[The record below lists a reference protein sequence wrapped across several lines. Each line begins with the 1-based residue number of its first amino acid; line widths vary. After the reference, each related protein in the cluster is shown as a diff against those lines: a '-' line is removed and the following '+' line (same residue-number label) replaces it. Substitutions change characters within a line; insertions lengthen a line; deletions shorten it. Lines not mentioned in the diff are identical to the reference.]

1 MRLDKYIS
9 RSRVIDLGSAD
20 MEGALVELLNLT
32 VESFP
37 DLNKDALL
45 KGLLRRENTMT
56 TYLGLGV
63 AMPHVRVKMGRR
75 YILAVGRSHYGIR
88 YDGALENEPVRLVLM
103 LIADE
108 KTRDYLQ
115 LLAALARLMKEQDFV
130 DSLVQAP
137 DLDTLYDRL
146 FAGFGGMAAKPVAMP
161 QTRVNRVVLREAERI
176 AVGSGCTGL
185 MVFGD
190 TFAGN
195 FKAPKWAGS
204 LKTILVTRNL
214 AEAEDRP
221 DRFDDSIHV
230 RSFSSQRM
238 AQLRSA
244 VLVGITRGLITFK
257 DRICCVGGLA
267 GSNQFDTIVIVDV
280 EKEFSTLLTGHA
292 DLLPPDV
299 KPEVLERVIAV
310 ATELAVEGREGRP
323 GRLPLCGGRQR
334 EARDADQAARA
345 QSVLRLQGGGPE
357 HPESLHGR
365 DHQGVLLHRRGIRHP
380 RRRGGG
386 GGRLADPGFGLQPC
400 PAQRTGRAA
409 RRRRRHLG
417 RGRLHRA
424 RRLLQLGAGDS
435 LPARRHDAP
444 DGKEGI
450 GVAEEKVKV
459 KGCVPLMICRNHL

>member
-1 MRLDKYIS
+1 
-9 RSRVIDLGSAD
+9 
-20 MEGALVELLNLT
+20 
-32 VESFP
+32 
-37 DLNKDALL
+37 
-45 KGLLRRENTMT
+45 
-56 TYLGLGV
+56 
-63 AMPHVRVKMGRR
+63 
-75 YILAVGRSHYGIR
+75 
-88 YDGALENEPVRLVLM
+88 EPVRLVLM

-323 GRLPLCGGRQR
+323 VGCLFVVGDNEKLATLTKPLVLNPFYGYKEEDRNILNPFMDETIKEFSSIDGAFVIRGDGVVEAAGSLIQASDYNHVLPSGLG
-334 EARDADQAARA
+334 ARHAAAAAISVVADCIALVVSSSSGQ
-345 QSVLRLQGGGPE
+345 VTLF
-357 HPESLHGR
+357 
-365 DHQGVLLHRRGIRHP
+365 RRGVMMP
-380 RRRGGG
+380 
-386 GGRLADPGFGLQPC
+386 L
-400 PAQRTGRAA
+400 T
-409 RRRRRHLG
+409 
-417 RGRLHRA
+417 
-424 RRLLQLGAGDS
+424 
-435 LPARRHDAP
+435 
-444 DGKEGI
+444 
-450 GVAEEKVKV
+450 EKKV
-459 KGCVPLMICRNHL
+459 SA

>member
-204 LKTILVTRNL
+204 LKTILVTRTL

-221 DRFDDSIHV
+221 ARFDDSIHV

-323 GRLPLCGGRQR
+323 VGCLFVVGDNEKLATLTKPLVLNPFYGYKEEDRNILNPFMDETIKEFSSIDGAFVIRGDGVVEAAGSLIQASDYNHVLPSGLG
-334 EARDADQAARA
+334 ARHAAAAAISVVADCIALVVSSSSGQ
-345 QSVLRLQGGGPE
+345 VTLF
-357 HPESLHGR
+357 
-365 DHQGVLLHRRGIRHP
+365 RRGVMMP
-380 RRRGGG
+380 
-386 GGRLADPGFGLQPC
+386 L
-400 PAQRTGRAA
+400 T
-409 RRRRRHLG
+409 
-417 RGRLHRA
+417 
-424 RRLLQLGAGDS
+424 
-435 LPARRHDAP
+435 
-444 DGKEGI
+444 
-450 GVAEEKVKV
+450 EKKV
-459 KGCVPLMICRNHL
+459 SA

>member
-88 YDGALENEPVRLVLM
+88 YDGAMENEPVRLVLM

-108 KTRDYLQ
+108 KTRDYLH
-115 LLAALARLMKEQDFV
+115 LLASLARLMKEQDFV

-146 FAGFGGMAAKPVAMP
+146 FAGFGGMAAKSVAAP
-161 QTRVNRVVLREAERI
+161 QTRVNRVVLRESEKI

-190 TFAGN
+190 TFAGS

-214 AEAEDRP
+214 AEAEERAK
-221 DRFDDSIHV
+221 RFDDSIQV
-230 RSFSSQRM
+230 RSFSNQRM

-244 VLVGITRGLITFK
+244 VLVGITRGLITFN

-292 DLLPPDV
+292 DLLPSDV

-323 GRLPLCGGRQR
+323 VGCLFVVGDSEKLATLTKPLVLNPFYGYKEEDRNILNPFMDETIKEFSSIDGAFVIRGDGVVEAAGALIQVSDYNHALPSGLG
-334 EARDADQAARA
+334 ARHAAAAAISVAADCIALVVSSSSGQ
-345 QSVLRLQGGGPE
+345 VTLF
-357 HPESLHGR
+357 
-365 DHQGVLLHRRGIRHP
+365 RRGVMM
-380 RRRGGG
+380 
-386 GGRLADPGFGLQPC
+386 
-400 PAQRTGRAA
+400 
-409 RRRRRHLG
+409 
-417 RGRLHRA
+417 
-424 RRLLQLGAGDS
+424 S
-435 LPARRHDAP
+435 LT
-444 DGKEGI
+444 
-450 GVAEEKVKV
+450 EKKV
-459 KGCVPLMICRNHL
+459 SA

>member
-9 RSRVIDLGSAD
+9 RGRVVDLGSAD

-32 VESFP
+32 VERFP

-75 YILAVGRSHYGIR
+75 YVLAVGRSHYGIR
-88 YDGALENEPVRLVLM
+88 YDGAMENEPVRLVFM

-115 LLAALARLMKEQDFV
+115 VLAALATVLKEQDFV

-137 DLDTLYDRL
+137 DLDALYDRL
-146 FAGFGGMAAKPVAMP
+146 FTGFGGMAAKPVAAP
-161 QTRVNRVVLREAERI
+161 QTRVNRVILRESEKI
-176 AVGSGCTGL
+176 ATGSGCTGL

-190 TFAGN
+190 TFDGV
-195 FKAPKWAGS
+195 FKAPKWAS
-204 LKTILVTRNL
+204 KLKTILVSRGA
-214 AEAEDRP
+214 AEGEDRP
-221 DRFDDSIHV
+221 GRFDDTIQV

-244 VLVGITRGLITFK
+244 VLVGITRGLIKFD

-323 GRLPLCGGRQR
+323 VGCLFVVGDNEKLATLTKPLVLNPFFGYKEEDRNILNPFMDETIKEFSSIDGAFVIRGDGVVEAAGALIQATDYNHALPSGLGSRH
-334 EARDADQAARA
+334 AAAAAISVAADCIALVVSSSSGQ
-345 QSVLRLQGGGPE
+345 VTLF
-357 HPESLHGR
+357 
-365 DHQGVLLHRRGIRHP
+365 RRGVMMP
-380 RRRGGG
+380 
-386 GGRLADPGFGLQPC
+386 L
-400 PAQRTGRAA
+400 T
-409 RRRRRHLG
+409 
-417 RGRLHRA
+417 
-424 RRLLQLGAGDS
+424 
-435 LPARRHDAP
+435 
-444 DGKEGI
+444 
-450 GVAEEKVKV
+450 EKKV
-459 KGCVPLMICRNHL
+459 SA